1 MNNEQQNGVYE
12 IDEEQVKEVLVSMSQ
27 NKALELTQQNLLLQ
41 AIYQVLLTECEKFPA
56 VLQENELLKRQ
67 LQELTNK
74 SVEEVKA
81 MLNEQTKLEASHEHA
96 ITDMTNM
103 INKIDTYF
111 KPRIRELEDENK
123 ELKLLLPEENE
134 NTEK

>member
-41 AIYQVLLTECEKFPA
+41 ANYQVLLTECQNFPA

-103 INKIDTYF
+103 INKIDL
-111 KPRIRELEDENK
+111 I
-123 ELKLLLPEENE
+123 
-134 NTEK
+134 

>member
-41 AIYQVLLTECEKFPA
+41 ANYQVLLTECQNFPA
-56 VLQENELLKRQ
+56 VLQENELLKMQ

>member
-41 AIYQVLLTECEKFPA
+41 ANYQVLLTECQNFPA
-56 VLQENELLKRQ
+56 VLQENELLKMQ

-96 ITDMTNM
+96 ITDITNM

>member
-41 AIYQVLLTECEKFPA
+41 ANYQVLLTECQNFPA

>member
-27 NKALELTQQNLLLQ
+27 NKAFELTQQNLLLQ
-41 AIYQVLLTECEKFPA
+41 ANYQVLLTECQNFPA
-56 VLQENELLKRQ
+56 DLQQNELLKRQ

-81 MLNEQTKLEASHEHA
+81 MLNEQTKLEASHKHA